1 MHDTDYFDA
10 GETQCLDIA
19 WALGD
24 VVDEGD
30 EIEINVMIG
39 TLGTVPTHVT
49 YQKDGGKANFTCK
62 LDGTRTG
69 TVVCEPDEK
78 AIEAS
83 DLADLISKI
92 ITA

>member
-1 MHDTDYFDA
+1 M
-10 GETQCLDIA
+10 DIA